1 MFATEPHPCT
11 WMASLRICCC
21 LFVIISAVV
30 NAQPS
35 ARFTQDMYTFD
46 VLEGQPIGTT
56 VDTVEAVSFVG
67 LPLTGG
73 TYSVSDQPDFTID
86 PATGVISTVVVFDRD
101 PVGAVIQYP
110 IMALYTTANG
120 LTTVNA
126 SVIITIQDINDNPPV
141 FTQPSFTV
149 DLAEKTAPG
158 TEFFNV
164 TATDADQV
172 FTERDSMMQPDGTT
186 ILGPIRYVVV
196 NGRITYSII
205 EGNELEHFQI
215 NNETGT
221 LSVGP
226 GADLDVDN
234 ITEYNLTIMIVDGG
248 DLNDTAEVMITISDI
263 NDNAPVITYP
273 VNHSITI
280 QEDAPVGFVILDG
293 INATD
298 IDFDNNSEIRFI
310 IVGGDQSD
318 RLQINATTGEVWV
331 ASRLDREV
339 SSILTITIAARDLG
353 TPPMEDTIDIIVI
366 LLDVND
372 YVPTF
377 INLPYVGTVTEEE
390 LDPAVRVTIEALDLD
405 EGSGGI
411 VDYSIV
417 WQSSGNFSINAI
429 TGELEVIGTLDREE
443 AAIITV
449 TVCAHDNPI
458 NQSLRLSSEVNV
470 TINVLDINDN
480 DPIFGTSMLTAGVLD
495 IATLGTVV
503 TTLQATDD
511 DAGSNAEIRYEKVL
525 GDITFIIMDNGTIIV
540 NDMLHFET
548 QSLYNYTVRAWDFG
562 SSPRFTDAHFYIQV
576 HNVNENHPRLRRR
589 IFSVNLT
596 ENATV
601 GMVILQVNAS
611 DRDTGLT
618 GLVRYRVN
626 TAFDAAGS
634 FDVNVTTGE
643 VFINTTLDYDVK
655 YVFKHILLTY
665 VICIL

>member
-1 MFATEPHPCT
+1 MFATQPHPCT
-11 WMASLRICCC
+11 WMASLRVCCC
-21 LFVIISAVV
+21 LFVMISAFA
-30 NAQPS
+30 NAQ
-35 ARFTQDMYTFD
+35 RFTQTMYTFD

-56 VDTVEAVSFVG
+56 VNTVEAVSIFG

-73 TYSVSDQPDFTID
+73 TYSLSDQPDFTINQ
-86 PATGVISTVVVFDRD
+86 ATGMIITAVVFDRD
-101 PVGAVIQYP
+101 PEDALTQYS
-110 IMALYTTANG
+110 IMAHYTTEDG
-120 LTTVNA
+120 LTTVTA

-164 TATDADQV
+164 TATDADLV
-172 FTERDSMMQPDGTT
+172 FTQRDSIVQPDGTT
-186 ILGPIRYVVV
+186 ILGPIRYLVV

-205 EGNELEHFQI
+205 EGNELGYFWI

-234 ITEYNLTIMIVDGG
+234 ITEYNLTVMIVDGG
-248 DLNDTAEVMITISDI
+248 GLNNTVEVMIIILDI

-280 QEDAPVGFVILDG
+280 QEDVPIGFVILDS

-298 IDFDNNSEIRFI
+298 VDFDNNSEIRFI

-318 RLQINATTGEVWV
+318 RLQINATTGKVQI
-331 ASRLDREV
+331 ASRLDREIN
-339 SSILTITIAARDLG
+339 SILTITIAARDLG
-353 TPPMEDTIDIIVI
+353 TPPMEDTINIII
-366 LLDVND
+366 TLLDVND
-372 YVPTF
+372 YVPKF
-377 INLPYVGTVTEEE
+377 VNLPYVGTVTEEE
-390 LDPAVRVTIEALDLD
+390 LDSVVTVAIEAVDLD
-405 EGSGGI
+405 EGPGGI
-411 VDYSIV
+411 VNYSII
-417 WQSSGNFSINAI
+417 WQSSGNFSIDAI
-429 TGELEVIGTLDREE
+429 TGELQVIGTLDREE
-443 AAIITV
+443 APIITV

-480 DPIFGTSMLTAGVLD
+480 DPTFGASILTAGVLD
-495 IATLGTVV
+495 IANPGTVV

-511 DAGSNAEIRYEKVL
+511 DAGSNAELRYEKVL
-525 GDITFIIMDNGTIIV
+525 GDITFVIMDNGTVIV

-548 QSLYNYTVRAWDFG
+548 QSLYSYTVRAWDFG
-562 SSPRFTDAHFYIQV
+562 SSPRFSDALFYIQI
-576 HNVNENHPRLRRR
+576 HNVNENRPRLRRR

-601 GMVILQVNAS
+601 GMVILQVNAT

-618 GLVRYRVN
+618 GLVRYRVI
-626 TAFDAAGS
+626 TLFDAAGS
-634 FDVNVTTGE
+634 FDVNSTSGE
-643 VFINTTLDYDVK
+643 IFINTTLDYDVK
-655 YVFKHILLTY
+655 YVFKRILLIY
-665 VICIL
+665 V